1 MFPYIVRYNVA
12 LIGCMALLLAR
23 PGERRTAL
31 LAGLAY
37 ALPALGG
44 PTGAMF
50 PLTLLIAIMGRERQF
65 VAQLHRPAVLAAF
78 CLSI

>member
-31 LAGLAY
+31 ARRARLC
-37 ALPALGG
+37 PARAREA
-44 PTGAMF
+44 PRGAMF

-65 VAQLHRPAVLAAF
+65 VAQLHRPPYWRR
-78 CLSI
+78 SG

>member
-12 LIGCMALLLAR
+12 LIGAWRFCWPARANAAR
-23 PGERRTAL
+23 PCSQGSP
-31 LAGLAY
+31 Y

-44 PTGAMF
+44 PTVAMF

-65 VAQLHRPAVLAAF
+65 VAQLHRPPYWRR
-78 CLSI
+78 SG

>member
-31 LAGLAY
+31 LAGLA
-37 ALPALGG
+37 
-44 PTGAMF
+44 
-50 PLTLLIAIMGRERQF
+50 
-65 VAQLHRPAVLAAF
+65 
-78 CLSI
+78 